1 MQKWIIKN
9 EVAVSTLYS
18 KDAVIDAHKRGI
30 RAIVS
35 FSEKELPK
43 EWIPLDMEYKHFFM
57 RGETPH
63 LFTIRE
69 FLLYTNFLKR
79 IKFPFVIF
87 SDDLNK
93 ATLLSAIY
101 LLYNGKTV
109 SDAINTVSKKT
120 ESQLT
125 VKQLNLIRDVF
136 LHIELF
142 HLNDRV
148 TKFYETDLL
157 IHLLRKQCPWDR
169 EQTHKSLIPELI
181 EEPLELVEAI
191 KKSSFN
197 GIIEELGDVAL
208 QILLHSAIGEEEN
221 KFSIDYVFDGIFAKM
236 YRRHPH
242 VFGKDRINKSKEVL
256 RQWEEIKKKEKKD
269 RPIDIAKVL
278 AGFITAFDVQNEAR
292 KEGFD
297 FTSIDQVEQKIGE
310 ELQELK
316 DQIKNGS
323 DPSEELG
330 DLIFSVI
337 NLSRFLNIDPAH
349 ALFISMEK
357 FRKRFE
363 KVKRKTNNN
372 IKSFSAEELDKIWE
386 QVKNEERRKQA

>member
-43 EWIPLDMEYKHFFM
+43 EWIPLDMEYKHFIM
-57 RGETPH
+57 KGETPH
-63 LFTIRE
+63 LFSIRE

-125 VKQLNLIRDVF
+125 VKQLNLIRDVS

-142 HLNDRV
+142 HLNNRV

-197 GIIEELGDVAL
+197 GIVEELGDVTL

-221 KFSIDYVFDGIFAKM
+221 KFSIDDVFDGIFTKM

-242 VFGKDRINKSKEVL
+242 VFGRNKLNKSKEVL

-278 AGFITAFDVQNEAR
+278 ASFITAFDVQNEAR

-297 FTSIDQVEQKIGE
+297 FTSIVQVEQKIEE
-310 ELQELK
+310 ELQELR
-316 DQIKNGS
+316 DQIKNGD

-337 NLSRFLNIDPAH
+337 NLSRFLNIDPSH

>member
-9 EVAVSTLYS
+9 EVAVSNLYS
-18 KDAVIDAHKRGI
+18 KDAIRDVRKKGI
-30 RAIVS
+30 RAVIS
-35 FSEKELPK
+35 FSKKELPK
-43 EWIPLDMEYKHFFM
+43 EWIPPDMECRHFVM
-57 RGETPH
+57 KEKTPH
-63 LFTIRE
+63 LSDLKE

-93 ATLLSAIY
+93 VTLLSAMY
-101 LLYNGKTV
+101 LMYNGKTAT
-109 SDAINTVSKKT
+109 DAVNAASKKA
-120 ESQLT
+120 ESHLT
-125 VKQLNLIRDVF
+125 AKQLNFIHDVS

-142 HLNDRV
+142 HLNERV

-169 EQTHKSLIPELI
+169 EQTHLSLIPELI

-191 KKSSFN
+191 KKSSFD
-197 GIIEELGDVAL
+197 GIIEELGDVML

-221 KFSIDYVFDGIFAKM
+221 KFSINNVMDGIFTKM

-242 VFGKDRINKSKEVL
+242 VFGNNKLSESKEVL
-256 RQWEEIKKKEKKD
+256 KQWEKIKRTEKKD
-269 RPIDIAKVL
+269 HPVDIAKVL
-278 AGFITAFDVQNEAR
+278 AGLITAFDVQEEAG

-297 FTSIDQVEQKIGE
+297 FASVDQVEQKVKE
-310 ELQELK
+310 EMQELK
-316 DQIKNGS
+316 DQIKKGD

-372 IKSFSAEELDKIWE
+372 IKNFSAEELDKIWE
-386 QVKNEERRKQA
+386 QVKSEERGK